1 MTLLAT
7 FKHISSKNADYGAA
21 EAYLTFEHDEFTMKP
36 TLDEN
41 GRLIPREDY
50 RISSL
55 NCGDG
60 DFAVACMRANLRYEK
75 NQKREDVKSHHYIIS
90 FDPRDGTDNGLTV
103 DRAQELGEQFCKAHF
118 PGHQALVC
126 THPDGHN
133 HSGNIHVHIVI
144 NSLRIYEVPLLPYM
158 DRPADTR
165 EGCKHR
171 CTNAAMEYFKS
182 EVMEM
187 CHREGLYQ
195 IDLLNGSKER
205 ITEREYWAAK
215 KGQLALDKENAV
227 REAAGQPTKPT
238 KFETDKAKLRRTIR
252 QALSQAGSFDEFSSL
267 LLREGVTV
275 KESRGRLSY
284 LTPDRTKPITARK
297 LGDDFDKAIAKAA
310 ASPHREDK
318 TLLWF
323 CRPSG
328 THCFRER
335 DVFLKDT
342 APHNTW
348 RFYMEQTSDRVLAYA
363 IELTGKERGKIKGNL
378 YELDYSKHYER
389 VKEKELPADTVKLI
403 YEHGE
408 RVQEAGRYFDGTPD
422 PQLGKF
428 ERFEAVPN
436 DPDALQS
443 LLQEERRSRE
453 QLSPGDFKAHI
464 AALRD
469 GLIETEAR
477 RIVREMKRHYEP
489 NSPNKTHFM
498 AELSPAF
505 MRLAATKDTDRLFS
519 MLPYKTLSF
528 SKIEGRHGTY
538 ALIDK
543 GENRDR
549 EIRKPRPSIRAQLKA
564 DKAKTAPKKA
574 AAKTKNHDMEV

>member
-1 MTLLAT
+1 MPEQ
-7 FKHISSKNADYGAA
+7 SKFENMDLFASL
-21 EAYLTFEHDEFTMKP
+21 EAIMKQN
-36 TLDEN
+36 TGFYQSDLD
-41 GRLIPREDY
+41 I
-50 RISSL
+50 
-55 NCGDG
+55 
-60 DFAVACMRANLRYEK
+60 
-75 NQKREDVKSHHYIIS
+75 
-90 FDPRDGTDNGLTV
+90 
-103 DRAQELGEQFCKAHF
+103 
-118 PGHQALVC
+118 
-126 THPDGHN
+126 
-133 HSGNIHVHIVI
+133 
-144 NSLRIYEVPLLPYM
+144 
-158 DRPADTR
+158 
-165 EGCKHR
+165 
-171 CTNAAMEYFKS
+171 
-182 EVMEM
+182 
-187 CHREGLYQ
+187 
-195 IDLLNGSKER
+195 
-205 ITEREYWAAK
+205 
-215 KGQLALDKENAV
+215 DKE
-227 REAAGQPTKPT
+227 
-238 KFETDKAKLRRTIR
+238 I
-252 QALSQAGSFDEFSSL
+252 
-267 LLREGVTV
+267 
-275 KESRGRLSY
+275 
-284 LTPDRTKPITARK
+284 
-297 LGDDFDKAIAKAA
+297 IAKAA

-328 THCFRER
+328 T
-335 DVFLKDT
+335 
-342 APHNTW
+342 
-348 RFYMEQTSDRVLAYA
+348 SDRVLAYA
-363 IELTGKERGKIKGNL
+363 IELTGTERGKIKGNL

-428 ERFEAVPN
+428 ERFEALPN

-519 MLPYKTLSF
+519 MLPYKTLTF

-549 EIRKPRPSIRAQLKA
+549 EIRKPRPSIRAQLRA
-564 DKAKTAPKKA
+564 DKEKAQKKN
-574 AAKTKNHDMEV
+574 TF

>member
-1 MTLLAT
+1 
-7 FKHISSKNADYGAA
+7 
-21 EAYLTFEHDEFTMKP
+21 MK
-36 TLDEN
+36 L
-41 GRLIPREDY
+41 
-50 RISSL
+50 
-55 NCGDG
+55 
-60 DFAVACMRANLRYEK
+60 
-75 NQKREDVKSHHYIIS
+75 Q
-90 FDPRDGTDNGLTV
+90 
-103 DRAQELGEQFCKAHF
+103 
-118 PGHQALVC
+118 
-126 THPDGHN
+126 
-133 HSGNIHVHIVI
+133 
-144 NSLRIYEVPLLPYM
+144 
-158 DRPADTR
+158 
-165 EGCKHR
+165 
-171 CTNAAMEYFKS
+171 
-182 EVMEM
+182 
-187 CHREGLYQ
+187 
-195 IDLLNGSKER
+195 
-205 ITEREYWAAK
+205 
-215 KGQLALDKENAV
+215 
-227 REAAGQPTKPT
+227 
-238 KFETDKAKLRRTIR
+238 KFENVDVIA
-252 QALSQAGSFDEFSSL
+252 SL
-267 LLREGVTV
+267 EAIM
-275 KESRGRLSY
+275 KQN
-284 LTPDRTKPITARK
+284 TAFYQS
-297 LGDDFDKAIAKAA
+297 DFDIDKQILQKAA
-310 ASPHREDK
+310 VSPVPEDK
-318 TLLWF
+318 RLLWF
-323 CRPSG
+323 SRPSG
-328 THCFRER
+328 TCCFRER

-342 APHNTW
+342 RQHNTW
-348 RFYMEQTSDRVLAYA
+348 RFYGEQTRDTILAYA
-363 IELTGKERGKIKGNL
+363 VELTGTQQEKIKGNL
-378 YELDYSKHYER
+378 YELDYLQHFRE
-389 VKEKELPADTVKLI
+389 VIEKSISADNYTLI

-477 RIVREMKRHYEP
+477 RIVREMKRHDTP